1 MIHAA
6 RLSSTK
12 KIAEVQSLRNLAI
25 AVVLQNLSRRA
36 NNQCFIDEFAC
47 SCPVDSVVLVN
58 D

>member
-6 RLSSTK
+6 RLSSTR
-12 KIAEVQSLRNLAI
+12 KIAEVQLLRSLAI
-25 AVVLQNLSRRA
+25 AVVLQNLSRA
-36 NNQCFIDEFAC
+36 NDQCFIDEFAC